1 MNKALSNIV
10 LPGGLKTI
18 GGAAFCH
25 TALTHVVIPNGIS
38 SLGSN
43 AFNKCPLEEITLPAK
58 ISKLG
63 DCAFWGDETSPKV
76 IKVPAGASDYYKN
89 VKAIIREGC
98 YSCLPKKLYGNF
110 VEI

>member
-1 MNKALSNIV
+1 MNKALANIV
-10 LPGGLKTI
+10 LPEGLKEI
-18 GGAAFCH
+18 GKGAFCY
-25 TALTHVVIPNGIS
+25 TALTNVVIPNGIS

-76 IKVPAGASDYYKN
+76 PAGASDYYKN
-89 VKAIIREGC
+89 VKAIISEGC
-98 YSCLPKKLYGNF
+98 FSCLPKKLYGNF

>member
-18 GGAAFCH
+18 GRAAFCE
-25 TALTHVVIPNGIS
+25 TALTNVVIPNGIS
-38 SLGSN
+38 SLGIY
-43 AFNKCPLEEITLPAK
+43 AFSKCPLEEITLPAK
-58 ISKLG
+58 IRELG
-63 DCAFWGDETSPKV
+63 DCAYWGDKTSPKV

-89 VKAIIREGC
+89 VKTIIREGC
-98 YSCLPKKLYGNF
+98 YSCLPKELYGNF